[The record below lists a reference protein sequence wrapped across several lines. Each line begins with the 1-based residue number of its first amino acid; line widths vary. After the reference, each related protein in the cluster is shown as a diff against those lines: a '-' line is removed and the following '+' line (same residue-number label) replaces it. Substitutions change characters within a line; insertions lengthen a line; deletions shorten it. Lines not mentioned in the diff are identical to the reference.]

1 MLAII
6 QMLTNW
12 SWPNL
17 FGFWECNSLA
27 WLQFLCNLTG
37 WTSIVTSSRNLSIV
51 YNTIYQ
57 YCLSTVP
64 IKCITSCI
72 PFVRVGLLKFCP
84 CQLPWSPNHHSLYF
98 GYYVFYLH
106 KGAVCTLSLLPLTI
120 FKGTYMYIYIYI
132 YIYTH
137 THISD
142 MSNLT
147 VAT

>member
-37 WTSIVTSSRNLSIV
+37 WTSIV

-84 CQLPWSPNHHSLYF
+84 CHGHQITIHFILAIMYF
-98 GYYVFYLH
+98 TYIKALCVL
-106 KGAVCTLSLLPLTI
+106 LSLLPLTI

-137 THISD
+137 IQYTHIWL
-142 MSNLT
+142 SNLT